1 MGDRAPASAFAE
13 AEATDREAATPLD
26 VIVVGAG
33 ICGVILLKYARDQGL
48 RCLALEQKDDVGGLW
63 AWLPAWQDIQ
73 NRRQDYAVNGVPLHG
88 PAQPDIHQHVREWV
102 RRYGLAPFIR
112 FGCEVTSVS
121 WADGEWQVETTRGTN
136 RTRYL
141 IVASGVQNEP
151 WIPDVRRTSSEIVEM
166 HSCRLHDTEDLAGRR
181 VTVVGGGASSLD
193 LLELAIANGAENLHW
208 VYRSIR
214 WFQPTGR
221 TKQESWPN
229 LRELGIMQ
237 TVLRSSEKVN
247 RFTRRLLHLQFK
259 WHGLAEIEPG
269 EPFDFARH
277 QLIPGRR
284 RMIRGFDSIS
294 RHQSEVDAIERHD
307 VVLGN
312 GERVET
318 DVLLWG
324 TGYRMKLDYL
334 GLPEYREIDTPGKL
348 RPRLGSFVRSVDY
361 PNLFF
366 VGMGLIDSTSSTPFF
381 AAIEAKSIVAHILG
395 RCEIP
400 VENIPHVM
408 AYWDVLR
415 LFASFDHAN
424 YPRRWWRIS
433 SEDLSQR
440 SLCVLC
446 GSAREYTDQDIH
458 RWPDWDKIASCRIG
472 L

>member
-1 MGDRAPASAFAE
+1 MGDRASAAASAE
-13 AEATDREAATPLD
+13 AEAADQEPATPLD
-26 VIVVGAG
+26 AIVVGAG
-33 ICGVILLKYARDQGL
+33 ICGVIFLKYARDQGL
-48 RCLALEQKDDVGGLW
+48 CCLALEKQDDVGGLW

-73 NRRQDYAVNGVPLHG
+73 NRRQDYAVNGVPLQG
-88 PAQPDIHQHVREWV
+88 PAQPDIHRHVGEWV
-102 RRYGLAPFIR
+102 RRYDLAPFIR

-121 WADGEWQVETTRGTN
+121 WEEGDWRVETTRGTE
-136 RTRYL
+136 RARYL

-151 WIPDVRRTSSEIVEM
+151 WIPSVRRSSPEIVEM
-166 HSCRLHDTEDLAGRR
+166 HSCRLHRPEDLAGRR

-193 LLELAIANGAENLHW
+193 LLELAIANGAADLHW

-237 TVLRSSEKVN
+237 TVLRSSERVN

-259 WHGLAEIEPG
+259 WHGLTEIEPD
-269 EPFDFARH
+269 EPFDFAKH

-294 RHQSEVDAIERHD
+294 RHQSEVRAIESHD

-312 GERVET
+312 GERLET

-324 TGYRMKLDYL
+324 TGYRMNLGYL
-334 GLPEYREIDTPGKL
+334 GLPEYREVGTPKKL

-366 VGMGLIDSTSSTPFF
+366 IGMGLIDSTSSTPFF
-381 AAIEAKSIVAHILG
+381 AAVEAKSIVAHILG

-400 VENIPHVM
+400 LETIPHVI

-415 LFASFDHAN
+415 LFASFDRAN
-424 YPRRWWRIS
+424 YPRRWWRIRCALLAWRYQLVRNAS
-433 SEDLSQR
+433 
-440 SLCVLC
+440 V
-446 GSAREYTDQDIH
+446 
-458 RWPDWDKIASCRIG
+458 KI
-472 L
+472 